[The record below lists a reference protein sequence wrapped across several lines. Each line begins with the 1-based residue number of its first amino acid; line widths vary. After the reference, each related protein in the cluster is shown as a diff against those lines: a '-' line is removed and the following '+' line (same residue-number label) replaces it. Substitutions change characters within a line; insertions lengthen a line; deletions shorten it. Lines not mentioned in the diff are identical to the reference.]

1 MGCRPRNGKMKA
13 VVSPLQGFEIEEGMA
28 SETLET
34 NENQNNT
41 LANKVMGSNET
52 GITIGGI
59 SKGQDL

>member
-1 MGCRPRNGKMKA
+1 MKA

-52 GITIGGI
+52 GITIGGR
-59 SKGQDL
+59 SKGQNL